1 MCNIINYGY
10 YNSYTDVGENMK
22 ILNRIIDLALIM
34 IIVWFSML
42 IMLIA
47 IDIIVVPMNL
57 PIKSVYEVL
66 IEALIKLMISGI
78 MALSW
83 LWLWVMLV
91 QRYIKKTS
99 K

>member
-1 MCNIINYGY
+1 
-10 YNSYTDVGENMK
+10 MK